1 MNSRPPLSALVLALV
16 VPVSAGASTGHETAM
31 PAATASAHPAPA
43 DAAGHAEAAHGG
55 EPAPAGTPAGGDD
68 AAHAAEERA
77 SLLRIGDAKLASGDL
92 ESALLAYNAVATATE
107 DPDEL
112 ATALLGLAR
121 TLRKSG
127 EGVKAAATYERLL
140 KDHPGFVETP
150 SALLEL
156 GRTYRELGSPK
167 LAIARFYSVINS
179 TLRLPEAETVRY
191 RRTVRTAQFEIA
203 ETHLSTGDYAS
214 AIKFFNR
221 LDLLDL
227 APADRARAR
236 FKAAEA
242 RVLAGE
248 SLAAVTALRTF
259 IEQEPG
265 AAQNPEARFLLGTLL
280 ARLGRHEDSLQ
291 VTLELLRHEHART
304 APNAPAWLA
313 WQRRTGNQ
321 LANQFYIRN
330 DFAGALLL
338 FRALAA
344 LDASPE
350 WRLPILYH
358 IGLCEERLNQ
368 HGAAL
373 EAYREIG
380 KAAGEKPAAAIAD
393 VARMAA
399 WRCDQLA
406 WLTRAQTALG
416 ELGPPLVPP
425 PSPAV
430 LLAPEPAEPAPTTEA
445 SGAPLAVAPAGPAE
459 ASPTG
464 EPPAVPAAPAA
475 PTL

>member
-1 MNSRPPLSALVLALV
+1 M
-16 VPVSAGASTGHETAM
+16 
-31 PAATASAHPAPA
+31 
-43 DAAGHAEAAHGG
+43 
-55 EPAPAGTPAGGDD
+55 
-68 AAHAAEERA
+68 
-77 SLLRIGDAKLASGDL
+77 
-92 ESALLAYNAVATATE
+92 
-107 DPDEL
+107 
-112 ATALLGLAR
+112 
-121 TLRKSG
+121 
-127 EGVKAAATYERLL
+127 
-140 KDHPGFVETP
+140 
-150 SALLEL
+150 
-156 GRTYRELGSPK
+156 
-167 LAIARFYSVINS
+167 INS

-203 ETHLSTGDYAS
+203 ETHLSTGDYAN

-344 LDASPE
+344 LDAAPE

-380 KAAGEKPAAAIAD
+380 KAAGEKPAAVIAD